1 MQRML
6 SASLVAVGLLV
17 LTASAAP
24 QGKQN
29 GKVDSVTASANA
41 ERIVKDI
48 NWTETPSTL
57 TKEAT
62 TKGKLIF
69 YMHMLGNIAGNT

>member
-1 MQRML
+1 MQRMF
-6 SASLVAVGLLV
+6 SSSLAVVGLIG
-17 LTASAAP
+17 LTAMATP
-24 QGKQN
+24 QGNQR
-29 GKVDSVTASANA
+29 GKVDSGTASANA
-41 ERIVKDI
+41 ERLVKDI